1 MKKYFLHRNNET
13 IGPFALEELRANQIS
28 SSTPVWF
35 EGMENWK
42 YAGEIA
48 ELKSVL
54 VVVPPPIHTFKA
66 IPPAQKTQKKAER
79 TTILGM
85 SKNAFWGISVF
96 VVLLIGTFIFDTYQ
110 QKRSD
115 ELEQKNKKTEIENQ
129 QFVLQQK
136 EIENQKTLLDEQE
149 RIEAERLTNERKQ
162 TISKRLSE
170 IQNLLLDKKANLE
183 EAKNNLIKAKDFKL
197 LRTSTERNDEIST
210 IQADIDLLKED
221 IDKLEEEKNQL
232 NLELERIQ

>member
-1 MKKYFLHRNNET
+1 
-13 IGPFALEELRANQIS
+13 
-28 SSTPVWF
+28 V
-35 EGMENWK
+35 
-42 YAGEIA
+42 
-48 ELKSVL
+48 
-54 VVVPPPIHTFKA
+54 
-66 IPPAQKTQKKAER
+66 QKTQRKPEQ

-85 SKNAFWGISVF
+85 SKNVFWGITVF
-96 VVLLIGTFIFDTYQ
+96 VVLIIGTFIFDSYQ

-115 ELEQKNKKTEIENQ
+115 ELDQKNKKTEIENQ
-129 QFVLQQK
+129 QFLLQQK
-136 EIENQKTLLDEQE
+136 EIENQKTLLAEQE

-210 IQADIDLLKED
+210 IQAAIDLLKED

>member
-13 IGPFALEELRANQIS
+13 IGPLALEELSKNQITS
-28 SSTPVWF
+28 FTPVWF

-42 YAGEIA
+42 YAGEIT

-54 VVVPPPIHTFKA
+54 VIIPPPIHTFKDTA
-66 IPPAQKTQKKAER
+66 PVHKTQRKPEP
-79 TTILGM
+79 TTVLGM

-96 VVLLIGTFIFDTYQ
+96 VILVIGTFIFDTYQ

-129 QFVLQQK
+129 QFLLQQK
-136 EIENQKTLLDEQE
+136 EIENQKTLLAEQE

-170 IQNLLLDKKANLE
+170 IQNLLLEKKANLE
-183 EAKNNLIKAKDFKL
+183 EAKSNLTKTKDFKL
-197 LRTSTERNDEIST
+197 LRTTTERNDELST
-210 IQADIDLLKED
+210 IQAAIDLLKED